1 METVKRINEW
11 MCKIEN
17 ALNSIALVA
26 VLLIVTAQIVMRYVF
41 NDPLIWSEELSR
53 YLYVWIAW
61 LGCAFCVGTRSHIR
75 VPIAFDSFPPTV
87 KKIVTVVGNF
97 IIIVFFCYLMKYAF
111 DYANQQAMFAASTLP
126 IKRSVV
132 FCALPVGL
140 ALSIVQLLLDTVI
153 FTVDSW
159 HAERSKL

>member
-17 ALNSIALVA
+17 VLNSIALVA

-41 NDPLIWSEELSR
+41 SDPLTWSEELSR

-61 LGCAFCVGTRSHIR
+61 IGCDFCVGTRSHVR
-75 VPIAFDSFPPTV
+75 VPIVCDSFPPTV
-87 KKIVTVVGNF
+87 KRIMTVVGNV
-97 IIIVFFCYLMKYAF
+97 IIIAFFCYLMKYAF
-111 DYANQQAMFAASTLP
+111 DYAKQQAIFAASTLP
-126 IKRSVV
+126 IKRSLV
-132 FCALPVGL
+132 FFALPVGL

-159 HAERSKL
+159 KAERSKQ